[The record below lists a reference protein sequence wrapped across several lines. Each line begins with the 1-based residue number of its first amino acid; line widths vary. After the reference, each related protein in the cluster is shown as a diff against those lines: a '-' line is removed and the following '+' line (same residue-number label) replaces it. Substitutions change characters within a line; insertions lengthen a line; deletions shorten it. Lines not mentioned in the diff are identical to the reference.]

1 MNPVDEHHR
10 KYCGSKILYD
20 KFRNRRPVFLQRNLR
35 KVLDHHEHNLN
46 LLKNRSTNA
55 TLELAATD
63 MLSNN
68 QHPRCLPSMDLLSTA
83 TKPTTRTLEV
93 HPTSIMKKRWNSDG
107 GRMKP
112 LLLKPVAK
120 PVPSADPMW
129 LPAPN
134 HVQMQ
139 CNVHCHIHSYDAEN
153 EKLGPLLHTDSHL
166 ANLIR
171 IEDAKGEMDFS
182 IETEPFI
189 VKENQMLTNQLA
201 NPITNSGRRWKTTRQ
216 PQIVLSLFIDCFNS
230 EDASQLLSVID
241 PDSTLETPLSPA
253 RAQLRAHWKRL
264 SACPS
269 TYSALRRYRHEL
281 KDQPTRADIKELDY
295 LLRADI
301 SWDPVTKL
309 SGTPLAICNH
319 VMQMSE
325 PKTQIRL
332 PRTTRHPQ
340 TCRITYIFDGGPIG
354 SRSLMNTEL
363 SCVFCPDRLLHPTF
377 DRLHFHY
384 LSFHDHFTFRVHK
397 PAAASP
403 DSVTRT
409 VLVELAVPKPER
421 ASDNVCDEREM
432 AWIKPKTPFDLQQY
446 LLEGGYN
453 AWASGKR
460 LPLKT
465 FPKTAKPSSMLKG
478 VARTKDLPT
487 NGQSTLMP
495 SDRQPRA
502 EPPGAVKEIPSRKRK
517 RYRVPNIPGVNIFR
531 AESKREVKPGEELSE
546 SDAEPDDSWLQ
557 TKHRVEDCPQL
568 TGAAREFAVLFDGHL
583 LQDEPRNLANVH
595 ISGAVVRFVRK
606 LAVQLR
612 QPRLRQELKLKLDE
626 LMEMNLISEEYVV
639 YCLAL
644 TVEGEQEHI
653 NGGPAIKEEFPSR
666 LNHTL
671 PSADVPS
678 HNRLDVIMIDDSD
691 SEPGA
696 EVSPAT
702 FPHTNYNEVDMQDA
716 VYNAPNV
723 CLCGKVALGSYKIIT
738 CRNTVSSTHLD
749 YIMNESF
756 NDN

>member
-1 MNPVDEHHR
+1 MNP
-10 KYCGSKILYD
+10 
-20 KFRNRRPVFLQRNLR
+20 
-35 KVLDHHEHNLN
+35 
-46 LLKNRSTNA
+46 
-55 TLELAATD
+55 
-63 MLSNN
+63 
-68 QHPRCLPSMDLLSTA
+68 LP
-83 TKPTTRTLEV
+83 
-93 HPTSIMKKRWNSDG
+93 
-107 GRMKP
+107 
-112 LLLKPVAK
+112 KPVAK

-134 HVQMQ
+134 HVQIQ

-153 EKLGPLLHTDSHL
+153 AKLGALLHTDTHL

-171 IEDAKGEMDFS
+171 TEDAKGEMDFC

-189 VKENQMLTNQLA
+189 VKENQMLTSQLA
-201 NPITNSGRRWKTTRQ
+201 NSVTNSGRRWKTTRQ

-241 PDSTLETPLSPA
+241 PDTTLETPLSPA

-264 SACPS
+264 SAGSVS
-269 TYSALRRYRHEL
+269 TLSALRRYQHEL
-281 KDQPTRADIKELDY
+281 EDQPTRADIKELGY

-301 SWDPVTKL
+301 SWDPVTKS
-309 SGTPLAICNH
+309 SGTPLAVCNH
-319 VMQMSE
+319 VMQMLE
-325 PKTQIRL
+325 PKTRNQP
-332 PRTTRHPQ
+332 PRTTHHPQ
-340 TCRITYIFDGGPIG
+340 TCHITYVFDGGPIG
-354 SRSLMNTEL
+354 SRIIIHTDLG
-363 SCVFCPDRLLHPTF
+363 CVFCPDRLPHSTF

-397 PAAASP
+397 PAAAGS

-409 VLVELAVPKPER
+409 VFAELAVPKLER
-421 ASDNVCDEREM
+421 ASDNVCDEREI
-432 AWIKPKTPFDLQQY
+432 AWIKPKAPFDLQQY
-446 LLEGGYN
+446 LLEGGSN

-465 FPKTAKPSSMLKG
+465 FSKTVKPSSMLKG
-478 VARTKDLPT
+478 VARSKVLSA
-487 NGQSTLMP
+487 NEQSILTP

-502 EPPGAVKEIPSRKRK
+502 GPPEAVKEVPSRKRK

-557 TKHRVEDCPQL
+557 TKHRVEGFPQL
-568 TGAAREFAVLFDGHL
+568 IGAAREFAVLFDGHL

-595 ISGAVVRFVRK
+595 ISEAVIRFVRRSV
-606 LAVQLR
+606 VQLR
-612 QPRLRQELKLKLDE
+612 QLHLRQELKLKLDE
-626 LMEMNLISEEYVV
+626 LMEMNLISDEYVN

-644 TVEGEQEHI
+644 TGEGEQEHI
-653 NGGPAIKEEFPSR
+653 NGGPAIKEEFSSR

-671 PSADVPS
+671 PSNDVPS

-702 FPHTNYNEVDMQDA
+702 FPHTNDNEVDMQDA
-716 VYNAPNV
+716 IYHAPNACV
-723 CLCGKVALGSYKIIT
+723 CGKVALGSHKIIT
-738 CRNTVSSTHLD
+738 CRNIVSSAHLD
-749 YIMNESF
+749 HVMHEMFTNNRDSTAHIPSF
-756 NDN
+756 TWLA